1 MQISRKNEIDSC
13 SRLACGKKV
22 GLLVLYCT
30 FIVQSAG
37 ESCGAVF
44 AGQRSSSS
52 ACGDVVRTTAQRREA
67 TRRQP
72 GVRQP
77 AQGEGS
83 RQQRCIR
90 RARVARKPVR
100 VVVVIARAT
109 ASQSAAAAAA
119 AASAD
124 AAAGRRLAVRRRA
137 ARQRRHCSLINSRND
152 QCLFQSSFLGGGGS
166 PPQKKLTIPPTAAKL
181 CALNLFFRR
190 GQRTRN
196 APRKLS
202 FNGQ

>member
-1 MQISRKNEIDSC
+1 MQISRKNDLDSC

-67 TRRQP
+67 TRRQQ

-83 RQQRCIR
+83 RQQSCIR

-109 ASQSAAAAAA
+109 ASQSAAAAA

-152 QCLFQSSFLGGGGS
+152 QCLFQSSFLGEGDS
-166 PPQKKLTIPPTAAKL
+166 PPPKKKPHNPP
-181 CALNLFFRR
+181 
-190 GQRTRN
+190 QRLPN
-196 APRKLS
+196 CVNCVL
-202 FNGQ
+202 

>member
-1 MQISRKNEIDSC
+1 MQISRKNELDSC

-22 GLLVLYCT
+22 GLLVLCCT

-52 ACGDVVRTTAQRREA
+52 AYGDVVRTTAQRREA
-67 TRRQP
+67 TRRQQ

-109 ASQSAAAAAA
+109 ASQSAAAA

-152 QCLFQSSFLGGGGS
+152 QCLFQSSFLGGGRG
-166 PPQKKLTIPPTAAKL
+166 IPPPKKTY
-181 CALNLFFRR
+181 N
-190 GQRTRN
+190 
-196 APRKLS
+196 PP
-202 FNGQ
+202 NGCQIV